1 MGMSIRVLLL
11 ACCTGCVFAQ
21 TSEQETKPAAVLEL
35 GGAASR
41 DLKEGRSSYG
51 PNVAVEITPSEK
63 WLSIEMGVTP
73 FRTGHSTEWD
83 TGVVFRKPWNLTK
96 KLEFMA
102 GGGPAWVRSKENGVV
117 ANSVSLEASVHFMYW
132 PSGKRTVGLFL
143 EPLYEYNLAEG
154 HERSV
159 GIGAGLLFGIPRVH
173 RGQSAIRQ

>member
-11 ACCTGCVFAQ
+11 ACCAGCIFAQ
-21 TSEQETKPAAVLEL
+21 RERETEPAAGLGL

-41 DLKEGRSSYG
+41 DLKEGRWSSG
-51 PNVAVEITPSEK
+51 PSVAVEITPSEK

-83 TGVVFRKPWNLTK
+83 TDVAFRKPWYLTK
-96 KLEFMA
+96 MLEFLA

-132 PSGKRTVGLFL
+132 PSGKRTVGLFF
-143 EPLYEYNLAEG
+143 EPVYEYNLAKG